1 MKSKIIL
8 IAGMLFAALLVTG
21 CAPASAMP
29 AEEAI
34 AVQPEVVVF
43 STEVPSGTA
52 TPQLTPTIA
61 VPTATPTAT
70 PVAPVNTPSAANGT
84 LELTLEQLKQFNGKD
99 GNPAYIAVDG
109 VLYDVTSDRHWSNGT
124 HEGYGAGKDLTDAIK
139 NKSPHG
145 IKILNGVPVV
155 GKLIAG

>member
-21 CAPASAMP
+21 CAPASATP
-29 AEEAI
+29 AVEAT

-43 STEVPSGTA
+43 RTDVPSGTA

-61 VPTATPTAT
+61 IPTATPTAT
-70 PVAPVNTPSAANGT
+70 PAAPVNTPSAANGT
-84 LELTLEQLKQFNGKD
+84 LELTLEQLKLFNGKD

-109 VLYDVTSDRHWSNGT
+109 ILYDVTSDRHWSNGT

-139 NKSPHG
+139 NKAPHG
-145 IKILNGVPVV
+145 TKILNGVPIV